1 MEVKREWTDS
11 EIYISR
17 EKRQQSHDREGG
29 EERGREREREEAA
42 RIDRNK
48 NQPSIPI
55 LKIN

>member
-29 EERGREREREEAA
+29 EERGRERERGSSEN
-42 RIDRNK
+42 RQKGVIYK
-48 NQPSIPI
+48 
-55 LKIN
+55 K